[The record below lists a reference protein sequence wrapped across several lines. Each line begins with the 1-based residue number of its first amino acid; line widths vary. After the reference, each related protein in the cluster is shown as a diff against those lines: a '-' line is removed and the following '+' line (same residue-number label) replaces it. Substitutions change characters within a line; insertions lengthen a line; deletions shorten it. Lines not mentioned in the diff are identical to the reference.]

1 MGIYPPVPKYTDSEK
16 RLIEL
21 LARHLLECLEPHVKY
36 SNRPSNHVV
45 LTDNEADELLGNIER
60 IADSK
65 QFYEICYFVEG
76 LTAARSDT
84 DGRLREIYLANR
96 RKRGRTRVNASFH
109 WNDFNDRLQNM
120 PFEHFLAMER
130 KLLGA
135 CELETRL
142 IDTVIQMLESAR
154 IKSDEARSRNS
165 PIKRG
170 TIKKKLLDPIRRLC
184 RNDESCSVPRHKIV
198 SAMTILADSSVLFTS
213 RDWGVAGTI
222 STISACFIDLTS

>member
-1 MGIYPPVPKYTDSEK
+1 MRIYPPVPKYTDSEK

-65 QFYEICYFVEG
+65 QFYEICHFVEG

-96 RKRGRTRVNASFH
+96 RKRGRTRVAASFH
-109 WNDFNDRLQNM
+109 WNDFNERLQSM
-120 PFEHFLAMER
+120 SFEYFLAMER

-135 CELETRL
+135 CDLNPIL
-142 IDTVIQMLESAR
+142 IDIVIQMLESTR
-154 IKSDEARSRNS
+154 VKSDEARSRTS
-165 PIKRG
+165 AIKSG
-170 TIKKKLLDPIRRLC
+170 TIKKKFLDPIRRLC
-184 RNDESCSVPRHKIV
+184 KNSESGPVPRHKIV
-198 SAMTILADSSVLFTS
+198 GAITILADSSVLFTS